1 MQPRV
6 ESVLAV
12 SQQDRRSGK
21 PTDLNISLRELLIV
35 GSHLHY
41 MGERL
46 DALFGAAQKGSHA
59 TVTKEEAD
67 RCVIYTYLL
76 VADILSLHPQ
86 QTPTP
91 QFGQVDEVLLETL
104 GEAQELPDE
113 LFA

>member
-1 MQPRV
+1 MAFV
-6 ESVLAV
+6 EDSAE
-12 SQQDRRSGK
+12 SKRFQ
-21 PTDLNISLRELLIV
+21 EIV